1 MIQQSY
7 SHHAKKKNQML
18 LVLARCKFYVL
29 HENEGLIAKAR
40 ALNPRLFF
48 LNNIEVLQL
57 LSKNLSSL
65 EEVNNGIAI
74 YAYTVAEIII

>member
-1 MIQQSY
+1 
-7 SHHAKKKNQML
+7 ML

-40 ALNPRLFF
+40 VLNPRLFF
-48 LNNIEVLQL
+48 LNNNEVLQL

-65 EEVNNGIAI
+65 EEVNNGMQ
-74 YAYTVAEIII
+74 YAY